1 MLDRILK
8 FLSDVPDRIWAILIV
23 VIGGAVAIAHG
34 DRCYQVGS
42 SLVAA
47 GLTMHQSQPKP

>member
-8 FLSDVPDRIWAILIV
+8 FLSDVPDRIWSILIV
-23 VIGGAVAIAHG
+23 VIGGGVAIAHG
-34 DRCYQVGS
+34 DHSYQVGS

-47 GLTMHQSQPKP
+47 GLTMHQAKQP

>member
-1 MLDRILK
+1 MLDKILK

-23 VIGGAVAIAHG
+23 VIGGGVAIARG
-34 DRCYQVGS
+34 DHSYQIGS
-42 SLVAA
+42 SLIAA